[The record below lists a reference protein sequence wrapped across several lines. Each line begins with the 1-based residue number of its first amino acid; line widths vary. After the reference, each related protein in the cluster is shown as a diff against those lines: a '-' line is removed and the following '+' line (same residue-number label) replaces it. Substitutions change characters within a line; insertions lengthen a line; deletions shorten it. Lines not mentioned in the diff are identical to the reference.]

1 MNFIE
6 FRRKMFDLACFNIN
20 QVYAW
25 QPDFN
30 RNNLVR
36 WTNRGLIIRLK
47 QGYYTFPEYK
57 GKADYPF
64 YFANRIYRPSYIS
77 LHTALSFYGMIPEAV
92 VQITSVTSLKTASF
106 SNAFGEYSYQSE
118 KEELMFGYDL
128 KPMEDGRTLMF
139 ARPEKALLDLLY
151 LYPFYDSTQ
160 ELEELRL
167 DESYLNEDLSR
178 DILQEYTSRFENK
191 ALEQRVQRLI
201 ITYGL

>member
-30 RNNLVR
+30 RDNLVR

-106 SNAFGEYSYQSE
+106 SNSFGEYSYQTE

-128 KPMEDGRTLMF
+128 KPMEDGLTLMF

-151 LYPFYDSTQ
+151 LYPFYDSKQ

-167 DESYLNEDLSR
+167 DGNYLNEDLSR

-191 ALEQRVQRLI
+191 ALENRVQRLI